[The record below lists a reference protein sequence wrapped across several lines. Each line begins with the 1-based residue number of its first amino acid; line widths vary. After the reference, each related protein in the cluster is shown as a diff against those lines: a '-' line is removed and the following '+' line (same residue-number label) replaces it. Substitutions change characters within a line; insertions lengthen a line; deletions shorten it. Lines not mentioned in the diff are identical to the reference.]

1 MADDTGHRGASN
13 PPKMRREK
21 NPKDSSTSDRVND
34 LEEKKNPKDSS
45 TAKGSGAKPGHDTE
59 RDTIIH
65 GRLKDGTLKLY
76 ELDKELAPIDA
87 IRLRREYLEQETGA
101 KLTNIGIFSIDVE
114 RVVKRNCENMIGT
127 VQVPVGVAG
136 PVRVNGGYAQG
147 SYWLPLATTE
157 GALIAS
163 VNRGC
168 SAITKAGG
176 ADVRILHDGMTRAP
190 VFATDSVT
198 HAVQV
203 RDWVTVHRD
212 ELKTVAEST
221 TSHGKLTDIVTF
233 ITGTSVYVRLEFDT
247 KDAMGMNMVT
257 IASAKVADLI
267 TQGTGARLIA
277 LSGNMCTDK
286 KPAAINGIMGRGRSV
301 VAGIA
306 LPEDL
311 ISSVFKTDAKTL
323 AEVNYR
329 KNLVGSARAGAM
341 GFNAHAANVVA
352 AMFIACGQD
361 AAHSI
366 DGSTCI
372 TTVDLTETG
381 AYVAV
386 TLPSLPAG
394 TVGGGTGVDTQQE
407 CLRLLGVAGSGTPPG
422 TNAKKLGE
430 IIGAAVLAGELS
442 LLGALAAQHLAR
454 AHQQLGRG

>member
-1 MADDTGHRGASN
+1 MADESGHRGN
-13 PPKMRREK
+13 R
-21 NPKDSSTSDRVND
+21 
-34 LEEKKNPKDSS
+34 
-45 TAKGSGAKPGHDTE
+45 GSGAKAGHNNEKDS
-59 RDTIIH
+59 IMH
-65 GRLKDGTLKLY
+65 NRLKDGSLKLY
-76 ELDKELAPIDA
+76 ELEKELAPIDA
-87 IRLRREYLEQETGA
+87 IRVRREYIEWETGTT
-101 KLTNIGIFSIDVE
+101 LDNVGTFSIDID

-136 PVRVNGGYAQG
+136 PIRINGGHAQG

-157 GALIAS
+157 GALVAS

-176 ADVRILHDGMTRAP
+176 ADARILHDGMTRAP
-190 VFATDSVT
+190 VFATDSVV

-203 RDWVTVHRD
+203 CDWVTVHRD
-212 ELKTVAEST
+212 VLKAAAEST
-221 TSHGKLTDIVTF
+221 TSHGKLSDIVTF
-233 ITGTSVYVRLEFDT
+233 VAGTSVFVRLEFDT

-267 TQGTGARLIA
+267 AQGTGARLIA
-277 LSGNMCTDK
+277 LSGNMDTDK

-301 VAGIA
+301 VAGVALSHDIIA
-306 LPEDL
+306 KVL
-311 ISSVFKTDAKTL
+311 KTDAKSL
-323 AEVNYR
+323 HEVNYR

-372 TTVDLTETG
+372 TTIDLTETG
-381 AYVAV
+381 VYVAV
-386 TLPSLPAG
+386 TLPSLPIG
-394 TVGGGTGVDTQQE
+394 TVGGGTSVETQQE
-407 CLRLLGVAGSGTPPG
+407 CLKLLGVAGSGTPPG
-422 TNAKKLGE
+422 ANAKKFAE

>member
-1 MADDTGHRGASN
+1 MADDAEHRGDATR
-13 PPKMRREK
+13 KERTGR
-21 NPKDSSTSDRVND
+21 DSG
-34 LEEKKNPKDSS
+34 EEDIIYSKLK
-45 TAKGSGAKPGHDTE
+45 TGS
-59 RDTIIH
+59 
-65 GRLKDGTLKLY
+65 LKLY
-76 ELDKELAPIDA
+76 ELEKELPPLDA
-87 IRLRREYLEQETGA
+87 IRARREFIARETGTS
-101 KLTNIGIFSIDVE
+101 LENIGIFSIDIE

-136 PVRVNGGYAQG
+136 PLVVQGEYAQG
-147 SYWLPLATTE
+147 RYYLPLATTE
-157 GALIAS
+157 GALVAS

-168 SAITKAGG
+168 SAITRAGG
-176 ADVRILHDGMTRAP
+176 AQVRILHDGMTRAP
-190 VFATDSVT
+190 VFAAKNVM
-198 HAVQV
+198 HAKQV
-203 RDWVTVHRD
+203 ADWVEDHYPDLRAA
-212 ELKTVAEST
+212 AEST

-233 ITGTSVYVRLEFDT
+233 IAGTSVFVRLEFDT

-267 TQGTGARLIA
+267 AQGTDARLVA

-286 KPAAINGIMGRGRSV
+286 KPAAINGILGRGRSV

-306 LPEDL
+306 LSHEL
-311 ISSVFKTDAKTL
+311 IRDILKTDAGSL
-323 AEVNYR
+323 FEVNYR
-329 KNLVGSARAGAM
+329 KNLLGSARAGSM

-361 AAHSI
+361 AAHAI

-386 TLPSLPAG
+386 TLPSLPVG
-394 TVGGGTGVDTQQE
+394 TVGGGTGVGTQQE
-407 CLRLLGVAGSGTPPG
+407 CLKILGVAGSGTPPG
-422 TNAKKLGE
+422 TNAKKLAE
-430 IIGAAVLAGELS
+430 IIGSAVLAGELS

>member
-1 MADDTGHRGASN
+1 MADDAERRTGQGN
-13 PPKMRREK
+13 
-21 NPKDSSTSDRVND
+21 
-34 LEEKKNPKDSS
+34 
-45 TAKGSGAKPGHDTE
+45 GAKSGQD
-59 RDTIIH
+59 RNGDTILQAK
-65 GRLKDGTLKLY
+65 LKDGTLKMY
-76 ELDKELAPIDA
+76 ELEKELSPIDA
-87 IRLRREYLEQETGA
+87 IRVRRGFIEQETGT
-101 KLTNIGIFSIDVE
+101 KLENIGIFSIDVD

-127 VQVPVGVAG
+127 IQVPVGVAG
-136 PVRVNGGYAQG
+136 PVLINGGYASG
-147 SYWLPLATTE
+147 KYWLPLATTE

-190 VFATDSVT
+190 VFATDSIV

-203 RDWVTVHRD
+203 CDWVTAHRD
-212 ELKTVAEST
+212 ELKDAAEST
-221 TSHGKLTDIVTF
+221 TSHGKLTGIVTF
-233 ITGTSVYVRLEFDT
+233 VTGTSVFIRLEFDT

-257 IASAKVADLI
+257 IASAKIADLI
-267 TQGTGARLIA
+267 AQATGARLVA

-301 VAGIA
+301 VAGVA
-306 LPEDL
+306 LTHEQIGSIL
-311 ISSVFKTDAKTL
+311 KTDAKTL

-329 KNLVGSARAGAM
+329 KNFVGSARAGSM

-361 AAHSI
+361 AAHAI
-366 DGSTCI
+366 DGGTCI

-386 TLPSLPAG
+386 TLPSLPVG
-394 TVGGGTGVDTQQE
+394 TVGGGTSVETQQE
-407 CLRLLGVAGSGTPPG
+407 CLKLLGVAGSGTPPG

-430 IIGAAVLAGELS
+430 IIGTGVLAGELS
-442 LLGALAAQHLAR
+442 LIGALAAQHLAR